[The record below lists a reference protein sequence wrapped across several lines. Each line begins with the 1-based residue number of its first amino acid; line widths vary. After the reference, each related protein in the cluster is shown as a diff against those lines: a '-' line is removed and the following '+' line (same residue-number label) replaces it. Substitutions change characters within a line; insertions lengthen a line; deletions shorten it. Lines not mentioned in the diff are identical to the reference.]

1 MAMAG
6 ERLFEQLGCG
16 SCHRADAGGRG
27 AVLRGLFGKS
37 VQLATGERV
46 IADERYLR
54 DSILNPQSQ
63 IVVGYPPIM
72 PPYVGQISEEG
83 LLQIIAYIKSSGEEN
98 GR

>member
-6 ERLFEQLGCG
+6 ERLFEELGCG

-27 AVLRGLFGKS
+27 PVLSGLFGKT
-37 VQLATGERV
+37 VQLASGERV

-54 DSILNPQSQ
+54 DSILNPQAQ
-63 IVVGYPPIM
+63 IVAGYPPIM
-72 PPYVGQISEEG
+72 PPYAGQISEEG
-83 LLQIIAYIKSSGEEN
+83 LLQIITYIKSFGQAN